1 MALTP
6 TVNLPEINVAFWFL
20 LTIKSQDDVI
30 RVVNNAENVYSRGE
44 EFIAYPFSLSLPID
58 DGDSL
63 PELTLVIDNVDQLL
77 VEAIRELLDP
87 PEIKFELVLSSNVN
101 QVERTIDFL
110 RADFIS
116 YDAMKIQMRLRVNN
130 IMSRQFPY
138 SRYNPANYPDLFFR

>member
-1 MALTP
+1 M
-6 TVNLPEINVAFWFL
+6 
-20 LTIKSQDDVI
+20 
-30 RVVNNAENVYSRGE
+30 
-44 EFIAYPFSLSLPID
+44 
-58 DGDSL
+58 
-63 PELTLVIDNVDQLL
+63 IDNVDQLL

>member
-63 PELTLVIDNVDQLL
+63 PELTLIIDNVDQLL

-110 RADFIS
+110 RADSIN

-130 IMSRQFPY
+130 IMARQFPY